1 LNYLVYTAKK
11 SSHEDE
17 DEEKEAPSIFFL
29 KETDNLRILNNNV
42 PVVRTDTS
50 EVI

>member
-17 DEEKEAPSIFFL
+17 DEDEDEEEEEEEEEEAPSIFSQR
-29 KETDNLRILNNNV
+29 D
-42 PVVRTDTS
+42 
-50 EVI
+50 